1 MTCSGVKNRLV
12 SRPNPY
18 HLPEWPLPLF
28 PRSCGESL
36 SMCDCETHDGRET
49 FVQINWCVE
58 GEGVVSIAHGTEHVV
73 TPGDVF
79 YSLPGEARK
88 NTGRS
93 APWRLR
99 WLTFD
104 GPFAA
109 DFIRAY
115 AYPVFLQNAGRCP
128 EELFLEFERG
138 LRENTL
144 SAMRR
149 LISLIAEILFLAADP
164 LNGAAPENRL
174 IRRFVEIVREQYPK
188 IKFITKEEAEKINSY
203 ANYNIGLWE
212 LGNTTHQPLDHRYI
226 GLHKIAAQILGVG
239 TEEIPPR
246 FNLSAPRIIPEKYVC
261 IAVQS
266 TSLAKMWNNPIG
278 WRAVVDFL
286 KQKGYRV
293 LCIDQAPFTGKAG
306 TYTYLPPNAED
317 FTGNKPLQE
326 RIDLI
331 KDADF
336 FIGLSSGLSWL
347 AWGCKVPVV
356 LISGFTAP
364 WNEFHTPYRIINYNV
379 CNSCWNDFKDFDLSN
394 YWHCPRQEN
403 TERKFECSA
412 MISPDHVIDVITALI
427 QDRFPDTI

>member
-58 GEGVVSIAHGTEHVV
+58 GEGAVSIARGAEHVV

-109 DFIRAY
+109 DFMCAY
-115 AYPVFLQNAGRCP
+115 AYPVFLPNAGRCP

-174 IRRFVEIVREQYPK
+174 IRRFVEIVRDNYM
-188 IKFITKEEAEKINSY
+188 TWDLDVNRLAEM
-203 ANYNIGLWE
+203 
-212 LGNTTHQPLDHRYI
+212 
-226 GLHKIAAQILGVG
+226 LGVHRS
-239 TEEIPPR
+239 T
-246 FNLSAPRIIPEKYVC
+246 LSRIVGEKMRLSPGKYLSQVR
-261 IAVQS
+261 IQRAL
-266 TSLAKMWNNPIG
+266 SLL
-278 WRAVVDFL
+278 R
-286 KQKGYRV
+286 
-293 LCIDQAPFTGKAG
+293 
-306 TYTYLPPNAED
+306 
-317 FTGNKPLQE
+317 
-326 RIDLI
+326 
-331 KDADF
+331 
-336 FIGLSSGLSWL
+336 
-347 AWGCKVPVV
+347 
-356 LISGFTAP
+356 
-364 WNEFHTPYRIINYNV
+364 
-379 CNSCWNDFKDFDLSN
+379 
-394 YWHCPRQEN
+394 N
-403 TERKFECSA
+403 TELPVHEVAVRVGIPDPAHFARLIRSA
-412 MISPDHVIDVITALI
+412 TGMTPGVFRRSI
-427 QDRFPDTI
+427 